1 MSRCYL
7 YVMIVGSE
15 KNWRGEKRLS
25 TAFLILYLILMNL
38 TVVKLLLKLSIQI
51 NHDIYDVFDS
61 KMSHK

>member
-7 YVMIVGSE
+7 YVMTVGSE